1 MPYGARIAKNAL
13 LLTLATA
20 GQKVVAF
27 VAFTIVARLIGREMT
42 GTYFYAISI
51 TSIFVT
57 FMDLGMTPV
66 VIRAL
71 AGNRDDGM
79 RLFSAAVR
87 AKIFLAPLAI
97 LAALLYALAFGA
109 DRVTIATVAV
119 ACLVMTADTI
129 HLLLYGTLRGK
140 QNLRPESIGMFVGQ
154 ILTATAS
161 VGAAWYGFGPV
172 GLAVALLVG
181 SVWNVVWSAYRSRSF
196 GVRLLV
202 PHRKDFRRLAFE
214 ALPFGIAGI
223 AVKVYSYVDSLFLH
237 IFHGASSVGIYAVA
251 YKLTYALQFLPLTFV
266 AALYPALASAYA
278 KKEKTDL
285 RNTFLG
291 SLRLM
296 AAIGFPLSAGLSAL
310 SPKIIPLLYGQ
321 DFLGTVP
328 VFSILPWV
336 LLPIFLD
343 FPIGALLNATHRAH
357 LKTTAMVLT
366 MVLNVTLNATLVP
379 TYGPVGAA
387 WAGVVSFWCLY
398 GIGAWF
404 TRDMVG
410 GVRKYLWLTARGL
423 IAAGVSWYAWA
434 VIGAPMHLFA
444 ATVFG
449 GSVAVVMGFAVRFV
463 TVDDVARF
471 VRRWRMSPSKVE
483 SPHE

>member
-13 LLTLATA
+13 LLTMATA

-42 GTYFYAISI
+42 GVYFYAISV

-66 VIRAL
+66 VIRAM
-71 AGNRDDGM
+71 AGAREDGM
-79 RLFSAAVR
+79 RLFSAALR
-87 AKIFLAPLAI
+87 AKVFLAPLAVS
-97 LAALLYALAFGA
+97 AALIYAIAFGA
-109 DRVTIATVAV
+109 DRVTLLTVMV
-119 ACLVMTADTI
+119 ACLVMTADTV
-129 HLLLYGTLRGK
+129 HLVLYGTLRGK
-140 QNLRPESIGMFVGQ
+140 QDLRPESIGMFVGQ
-154 ILTATAS
+154 ILTASAS
-161 VGAAWYGFGPV
+161 VAAAWYGFGPV
-172 GLAVALLVG
+172 GLAGALLVG
-181 SVWNVVWSAYRSRSF
+181 SVWNVAWSAYRSRGAGF
-196 GVRLLV
+196 RLI
-202 PHRKDFRRLAFE
+202 PPRSTDYRRLALE

-223 AVKVYSYVDSLFLH
+223 SVKVYSYVDSLF
-237 IFHGASSVGIYAVA
+237 INVFHGPASVGLYAVA

-266 AALYPALASAYA
+266 AALYPALSSAYA
-278 KKEKTDL
+278 KKETADL

-321 DFLGTVP
+321 EFLGTVP
-328 VFSILPWV
+328 AFTILPWV

-343 FPIGALLNATHRAH
+343 FPIGSLLNATHRAH

-366 MVLNVTLNATLVP
+366 MVLNVALNAALVP
-379 TYGPVGAA
+379 AYGPVGAA

-398 GIGAWF
+398 AIGAWF

-410 GVRKYLWLTARGL
+410 GIGKYLWLTVRGL
-423 IAAGVSWYAWA
+423 LAAGVSWYAWA

-444 ATVFG
+444 AAVFG

-471 VRRWRMSPSKVE
+471 VRRFRMAPAKVE

>member
-1 MPYGARIAKNAL
+1 MAYGARIARNAL
-13 LLTLATA
+13 LLTMATA

-27 VAFTIVARLIGREMT
+27 VAFTLVARLIGRDMT
-42 GTYFYAISI
+42 GVYFYAISV

-71 AGNRDDGM
+71 AGDRDDGM

-97 LAALLYALAFGA
+97 IAALIYAIGFGA
-109 DRVTIATVAV
+109 DRVTLATVAI
-119 ACLVMTADTI
+119 ACLVMTADTV

-181 SVWNVVWSAYRSRSF
+181 SVWNVAWSLRQAKGF

-202 PHRKDFRRLAFE
+202 PHRMDFRRLAVE

-223 AVKVYSYVDSLFLH
+223 AVKVYSYVDSLFLN
-237 IFHGASSVGIYAVA
+237 IFHGSSAVGLYAVA

-266 AALYPALASAYA
+266 AALYPALAAGYA
-278 KKEKTDL
+278 KKEATDL

-310 SPKIIPLLYGQ
+310 SPKIIPMLYGT
-321 DFLGTVP
+321 DFLGTIPAFTV
-328 VFSILPWV
+328 LPWV

-343 FPIGALLNATHRAH
+343 FPIGSLLNATHRAH

-366 MVLNVTLNATLVP
+366 MILNVALNATLVP
-379 TYGPVGAA
+379 SFGPVGAA

-398 GIGAWF
+398 LIGAWF

-410 GVRKYLWLTARGL
+410 GVRKYLWLTLRGL

-444 ATVFG
+444 AVVFG
-449 GSVAVVMGFAVRFV
+449 GSVAVIMGFVVRFV

-471 VRRWRMSPSKVE
+471 IRRWRMNPSKVE
-483 SPHE
+483 SPHD